1 MDVQILITVFE
12 SVALLLGIG
21 IVGLW
26 VMSRRVLPQEAMGV
40 LSTLALDIALPCLV
54 FVNILNNFQPDD
66 FPGWWM
72 LPLYW
77 GAFTLFQGC
86 LTAVFSFFSK
96 RETRREFAASL
107 FYQNALFFPLA
118 ILGEM
123 FGVDSPYVI
132 QLFFFMLLFPSLL
145 FSTAHLFFRKT
156 QNSFDWSRIVNKVL
170 LATILA
176 ASLRLLGVQALVPD
190 FAVSALRLI
199 GNMALPLLFLILG
212 GNIYIDF
219 KAKGKM
225 HSKEVGK
232 FVLVKNFLFPVASLL
247 LLVLLKPPFAIA
259 LLVILEASVPPITAI
274 PILTERAGGNREIVN
289 QFMVASFA
297 VSLVSIPLMIGLFS
311 LYFVPPVP

>member
-1 MDVQILITVFE
+1 MDVHILITVFE

-26 VMSRRVLPQEAMGV
+26 VMSRRVLPQEAMGM
-40 LSTLALDIALPCLV
+40 LSTLALDITLPCLV
-54 FVNILNNFQPDD
+54 FVNILSNFQPEE
-66 FPGWWM
+66 FPDWWL

-77 GAFTLFQGC
+77 GVFTLFQGG
-86 LTAVFSFFSK
+86 LTAAFSFFSK

-123 FGVDSPYVI
+123 FGVDSPYVV

-156 QNSFDWSRIVNKVL
+156 QNSFNWSKIVNKVL

-176 ASLRLLGVQALVPD
+176 TSLRLFGGQALVPD

-199 GNMALPLLFLILG
+199 GNMTLPLLFLILG

-219 KAKGKM
+219 KAQGKM
-225 HSKEVGK
+225 HPREVGK

-247 LLVLLKPPFAIA
+247 MLVLFRPPFHIA

-297 VSLVSIPLMIGLFS
+297 VSLVSIPLMMGLFS